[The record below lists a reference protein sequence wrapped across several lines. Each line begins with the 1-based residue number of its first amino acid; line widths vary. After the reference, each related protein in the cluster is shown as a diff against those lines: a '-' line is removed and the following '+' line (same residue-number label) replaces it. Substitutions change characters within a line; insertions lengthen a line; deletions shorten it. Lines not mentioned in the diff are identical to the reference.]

1 MAQNYT
7 TIAPTQVI
15 AASLTPLLERD
26 DAAASNFSGTAFPST
41 NLLLGM
47 MCYRTDQLKLYE
59 LTALPVVGVSAAVWT
74 LIFDLSTGSAY
85 APFASSVAWS
95 GVTAKPTTISGYGIT
110 DALAKTGDSAT
121 GKINFV
127 ASGTAAA
134 SISVPHGSA
143 PSSPANGDLWSTT
156 AAFFVR
162 VNGATRTVSV
172 LEAAETFSAKKT
184 FAAASV
190 SAASVNVPAG
200 SAPTSPIDGD
210 LWATSSQLVYRM
222 GGVSR
227 NIAFWDANSVVA
239 LANGGTGGGTAAT
252 ARANLGV
259 SKSGVVSGF
268 DTKTAAYT
276 FAAGDEG
283 KFIQYNSA
291 TAGSF
296 TIPPDASWAADIG
309 TFVNLHQLG
318 TGQLTIA
325 AGAGVTIRSVN
336 NHTKLVQQMSVA
348 TIVKVDANI
357 WLLAGDITA

>member
-1 MAQNYT
+1 MAQIFS
-7 TIAPTQVI
+7 TIASTL
-15 AASLTPLLERD
+15 SLANSRQILLDRD
-26 DAAASNFSGTAFPST
+26 EAAASNFSGTAFPST
-41 NLLLGM
+41 NLVLGM
-47 MCYRTDQLKLYE
+47 NCYRTDQLKLYQ
-59 LTALPVVGVSAAVWT
+59 LTALPVAGGAAANWE
-74 LIFDLSTGSAY
+74 LIYDLSTGVMV
-85 APFASSVAWS
+85 APNASVVPWAGVS
-95 GVTAKPTTISGYGIT
+95 GKPTTVAGYGIT
-110 DALAKTGDSAT
+110 DALVATGDSAT
-121 GKINFV
+121 GKISFV
-127 ASGTAAA
+127 ASSSTAA
-134 SISVPHGSA
+134 SIGVPHGAAPSA
-143 PSSPANGDLWSTT
+143 PVNGDIWSTT
-156 AAFFVR
+156 AALFVR
-162 VNGATRTVSV
+162 INGATRTVSV
-172 LEAAETFSAKKT
+172 LEAAETYNAKKT
-184 FAAASV
+184 FDTAS
-190 SAASVNVPAG
+190 ASGASLNIPAG
-200 SAPTSPIDGD
+200 VAPTAPVNGD
-210 LWATSSQLVYRM
+210 MWATSSQLVYRV

-227 NIAFWDANSVVA
+227 NIAFWDANSIVA

-259 SKSGVVSGF
+259 SKSGVVSGL

-276 FAAGDEG
+276 LAAGDEG